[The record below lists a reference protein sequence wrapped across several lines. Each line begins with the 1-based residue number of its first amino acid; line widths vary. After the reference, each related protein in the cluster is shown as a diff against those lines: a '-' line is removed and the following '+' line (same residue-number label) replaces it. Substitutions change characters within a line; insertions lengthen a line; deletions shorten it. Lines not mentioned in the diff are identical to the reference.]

1 MIDPMKAGN
10 LDDLLARAREVP
22 ESSLPPGFAVSVL
35 DRSDARRPWSRGV
48 VIAWALAVMV
58 LAGTV
63 AWSVWSGSPET
74 PADEAPPL
82 PLFRAQ
88 DLPL

>member
-1 MIDPMKAGN
+1 MNSGN
-10 LDDLLARAREVP
+10 LDYLLARAREVP

-35 DRSDARRPWSRGV
+35 DRAESGPRWPRAAL
-48 VIAWALAVMV
+48 IAWTLALTV

-63 AWSVWSGSPET
+63 ALSLWTQSTTARP
-74 PADEAPPL
+74 DEAPPL
-82 PLFRAQ
+82 PLFGAQ